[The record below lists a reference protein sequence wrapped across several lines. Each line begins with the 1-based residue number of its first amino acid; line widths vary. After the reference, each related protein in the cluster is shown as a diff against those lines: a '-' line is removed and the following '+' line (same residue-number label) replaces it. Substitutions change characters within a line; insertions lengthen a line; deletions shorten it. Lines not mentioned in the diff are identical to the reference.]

1 MKSISASIVIVGGLA
16 TLVASTLIGHS
27 DTEVFVGAVALVT
40 IIGGGIGWVRT
51 LTERNESRGG
61 SM

>member
-1 MKSISASIVIVGGLA
+1 MKSISASIVIVAGLA

-51 LTERNESRGG
+51 LTEPDRSQGES
-61 SM
+61 M

>member
-16 TLVASTLIGHS
+16 ALIASTFIGHS

-40 IIGGGIGWVRT
+40 IIVGGIGWVRT
-51 LTERNESRGG
+51 LTEPNTSKGES
-61 SM
+61 M